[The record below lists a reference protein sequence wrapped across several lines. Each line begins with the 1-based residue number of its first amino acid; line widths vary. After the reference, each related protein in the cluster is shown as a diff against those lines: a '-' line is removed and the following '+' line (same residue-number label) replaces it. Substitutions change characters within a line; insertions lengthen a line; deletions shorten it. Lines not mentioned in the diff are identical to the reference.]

1 MLPAELRLADFGAE
15 LGVGRWASTPH
26 RVRLPEPGEENL
38 GRLSIAWF
46 QNLNWD
52 AEISSLVAGE
62 ESLYPPI
69 TQGQLF
75 WEREGPQRPGRR
87 TDEHYGANEGP

>member
-1 MLPAELRLADFGAE
+1 MRPHIDMCMGACMGRFGSNLWTSLAA
-15 LGVGRWASTPH
+15 VAAVAAR
-26 RVRLPEPGEENL
+26 R
-38 GRLSIAWF
+38 F

-52 AEISSLVAGE
+52 AEIGNLMEGE
-62 ESLYPPI
+62 ESLYESV

-87 TDEHYGANEGP
+87 TDG